1 MQLKKSLKK
10 KSLRKNTLKKS
21 LRKRKSIKKKSI
33 KKKSFKK
40 RKSLRNI
47 KRKLYD
53 GTDPPVVAKV
63 DDVLFDNMK
72 DLIADYADTTIKL
85 SEVPMMFSKK
95 IKLDIYNK
103 LHIDKPIKSKIKNI
117 NNFKIFFSFVKTVI
131 IDQEVE
137 YYKYSDSDS
146 TPIEY
151 EFSIDTLC
159 EFLKNLPELEEI
171 IYIRSIQQKD
181 LKNSLTNIINIF
193 NNSFDKHNSKKIKKL
208 TFLPKINPSP
218 YPFDEHNYFDSL
230 KQIISKFVNLKYLE
244 TNCKCVSEDFP
255 DTLPIET
262 LVLHVDTDYKQ
273 DIIINKFNDLKKI
286 IIIDDAT
293 NKDDPFRVE
302 EEKFDINKLLTRINT
317 FGDKFHRVIDLK
329 LINFEDEKIDETEF
343 KYVKLIK

>member
-33 KKKSFKK
+33 KK

-47 KRKLYD
+47 KQKLYD

-85 SEVPMMFSKK
+85 SEVPMMFSKN
-95 IKLDIYNK
+95 IKLDFYNK
-103 LHIDKPIKSKIKNI
+103 LHIDKHIKSKIKDK
-117 NNFKIFFSFVKTVI
+117 NNFKFFFSFVKTVI
-131 IDQEVE
+131 INQEVQ
-137 YYKYSDSDS
+137 YFKYSDRYSYSDSDS
-146 TPIEY
+146 IPIEY

-193 NNSFDKHNSKKIKKL
+193 NNSFDKDNSKKIKKL

-255 DTLPIET
+255 DRLPIET

-273 DIIINKFNDLKKI
+273 DIIINKFNELKKI

-293 NKDDPFRVE
+293 NKVV
-302 EEKFDINKLLTRINT
+302 EEKFYINKLLTRINT